1 MLCLWCDIW
10 FFGGG
15 VVEREW
21 RGLGVTKQNELLIS
35 LGWQLVT
42 ALEGLEAAEENASQN
57 VVDLFEAV
65 RRHKISL
72 AEKFD
77 DVLIRSIFASGLKGE
92 ADKVREIIR
101 QMDDL
106 LSDDILQS
114 GDLDAKVVYLR
125 DVRGLGLS
133 EIAEI
138 LGRGYGYV
146 KNISCRN
153 PKK

>member
-1 MLCLWCDIW
+1 M
-10 FFGGG
+10 
-15 VVEREW
+15 
-21 RGLGVTKQNELLIS
+21 TKQNELLIS

-42 ALEGLEAAEENASQN
+42 ALEGLEAAEANASQN
-57 VVDLFEAV
+57 VVDLFEDV

-138 LGRGYGYV
+138 LGYDYGYV